1 MLHGLTRTFLTA
13 VLLSSAASALGQ
25 ELDLAAMREE
35 ALGLVNAA
43 REEQGLPTLEA
54 GESLNEAAQTHA
66 EDMLARDYYA
76 HESPEG
82 ETVRDRCL
90 AAGGREAEVAAE
102 NIAMCEGCPSP
113 PEPARVREFH
123 EGWMQSPGHR
133 ENILA
138 QGLERFGFGIA
149 GRGDEI
155 YAVQTF
161 AGPGTSPA
169 LKPGEDPEALP
180 PEALAE
186 QALAAVNRAREE
198 EGLHS
203 LIASEALDQV
213 AAELADAG
221 GGAITES
228 EGGLFDLLPEDMRG
242 EWGHLGVLMG
252 ECGGCGAAAGAADVR
267 YFTQAW
273 LDDQSLR
280 DRLLD
285 PEATHLGFSVTASGD
300 GSKTAVAVFGG

>member
-1 MLHGLTRTFLTA
+1 
-13 VLLSSAASALGQ
+13 
-25 ELDLAAMREE
+25 
-35 ALGLVNAA
+35 
-43 REEQGLPTLEA
+43 
-54 GESLNEAAQTHA
+54 
-66 EDMLARDYYA
+66 
-76 HESPEG
+76 
-82 ETVRDRCL
+82 
-90 AAGGREAEVAAE
+90 
-102 NIAMCEGCPSP
+102 
-113 PEPARVREFH
+113 
-123 EGWMQSPGHR
+123 MQSPRHR

-169 LKPGEDPEALP
+169 LKPGEASEALP

-198 EGLHS
+198 EGLHP

-213 AAELADAG
+213 AAELAHVG
-221 GGAITES
+221 GGAVTES
-228 EGGLFDLLPEDMRG
+228 EGELFELLPEDMRG
-242 EWGHLGVLMG
+242 EWRQVGVLMG

-273 LDDQSLR
+273 LHDQSLR
-280 DRLLD
+280 DRILD
-285 PEATHLGFSVTASGD
+285 PEATHLGFSVAAGGD
-300 GSKTAVAVFGG
+300 GGKKAVAVTGG